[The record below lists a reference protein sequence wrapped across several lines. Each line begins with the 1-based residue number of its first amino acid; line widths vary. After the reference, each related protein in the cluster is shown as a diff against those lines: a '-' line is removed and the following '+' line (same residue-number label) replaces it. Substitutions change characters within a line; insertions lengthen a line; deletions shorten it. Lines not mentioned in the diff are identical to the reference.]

1 MTDMTSPTNGAVL
14 LRLRFI
20 DFLLDHYG
28 TMNRSAVMD
37 YFGLS
42 MPQASL
48 DIRAYIEY
56 APDNLV
62 YDRTARC
69 YRRTATFARKF
80 P

>member
-1 MTDMTSPTNGAVL
+1 MTGPSASANNAQL

-48 DIRAYIEY
+48 DIRAYIEQ
-56 APDNLV
+56 APDNID
-62 YDRTARC
+62 YDLSTKC
-69 YRRTATFARKF
+69 YRRTAIFTRKF